1 MGLDGVELVMEFEDE
16 FGIQIPDA
24 AAEEMPTVGD
34 VVEFL
39 HTELSRTLKQAES
52 CLTSR
57 SFYKLRRG
65 LIKLLSLPSREITLK
80 TELEQLIPREQ
91 RREIW
96 ANLHSYGLRL
106 PSLER
111 SSVTVL
117 AASLIVIGCTG
128 GLSVMLHDSLF
139 LLTSLPLWFIASL
152 VTKPLAVFVPGNC
165 RTISDLVMY
174 CTSMNKSE
182 ITDAPSRRE
191 ILYKIKFI
199 TSEQLGIPVDKI
211 AEDSNFSEDLGI
223 G

>member
-16 FGIQIPDA
+16 FGIQIPDD
-24 AAEEMPTVGD
+24 AAEKMPTVGD
-34 VVEFL
+34 VTEFVYA
-39 HTELSRTLKQAES
+39 ELRRTLPQAKS

-57 SFYKLRRG
+57 SFYKLRQG
-65 LIKLLSLPSREITLK
+65 LVKLLSVPRRDITPK
-80 TELEQLIPREQ
+80 TELEHLIPIEH

-96 ANLHSYGLRL
+96 RRLLSQGLRL

-117 AASLIVIGCTG
+117 TASLIVIVCAG
-128 GLSVMLHDSLF
+128 GLSVMLHDSWF
-139 LLTSLPLWFIASL
+139 LLTTLPLWFVASL

-182 ITDAPSRRE
+182 ITDAPSRRD
-191 ILYKIKFI
+191 ILYKIKVI
-199 TSEQLGIPVDKI
+199 TSEQLGIPIDKI